1 MQATIFEAVSMR
13 EAIKKVK
20 QELGRDAVIISTREK
35 DAPLLPGG
43 KPQKIIEV
51 LATPAATVNRK
62 DSSGKVASSPSPDNL
77 RVPSFPKIATRET
90 ATVIRSGRPATG
102 NLPPLPAKDG
112 RPAAVTSSI
121 DKSASGVLSGDI
133 ARGTVEL
140 ESQKIREV
148 QRELQAQIEQLKS
161 EIKCLPQVNIGEQ
174 VQEMKVILHDI
185 LRLQAASRSGTEP
198 LHPEIEEIAIRL
210 RAAGVLPSIISE
222 LTRNLVSLNKG
233 SPSQDGDGGSAG
245 GQGGQ
250 NASELYLAAT
260 IRFILR
266 EIQTAPSA
274 FGATG
279 TQEIHVFIG
288 PSGAGKTTT
297 LAKIGAMLGLKKGLR
312 VALVS
317 MDSMK
322 VGAADQLR
330 VFSKILGLEFAEL
343 RDSEELEAFAQK
355 RYDFDV
361 ILVDTVGR
369 PATTKSQHDFI
380 RVLKSSILPIRF
392 HILLSAAMKNRD
404 MEETV
409 RAYQF
414 TNPSSILFS
423 KLDESWA
430 FGEIF
435 NIASSFKIPISLF
448 GTGPNVP
455 DDLEMASKERVV
467 ERLLRI

>member
-1 MQATIFEAVSMR
+1 MFEAVSMR

-20 QELGRDAVIISTREK
+20 EELGRDAVIISTREK
-35 DAPLLPGG
+35 DAPLQPGG
-43 KPQKIIEV
+43 RPHKIIEV
-51 LATPAATVNRK
+51 LATPAATVKGK
-62 DSSGKVASSPSPDNL
+62 DTVNKTGSTANPGNL
-77 RVPSFPKIATRET
+77 RVPSFPRITTRES
-90 ATVIRSGRPATG
+90 ATVIRSGRPSTST
-102 NLPPLPAKDG
+102 LPAFPGKDSVVS
-112 RPAAVTSSI
+112 PAVTTSEKSTSPDSAA
-121 DKSASGVLSGDI
+121 DKS
-133 ARGTVEL
+133 RGFVEQD
-140 ESQKIREV
+140 SQTIREV
-148 QRELQAQIEQLKS
+148 QRELQAQIEHLKS
-161 EIKCLPQVNIGEQ
+161 EIKGLPQVNLGEQ

-185 LRLQAASRSGTEP
+185 LRLQGAARNTGEP

-222 LTRNLVSLNKG
+222 LQRSLATMT
-233 SPSQDGDGGSAG
+233 SASSK
-245 GQGGQ
+245 QADAQ
-250 NASELYLAAT
+250 VQENSSELYLAAT

-266 EIQTAPSA
+266 EIQTTPSA
-274 FGATG
+274 FGASG
-279 TQEIHVFIG
+279 TQEIHVVIG

-312 VALVS
+312 VGLVS

-322 VGAADQLR
+322 VGATEQLR

-343 RDSEELEAFAQK
+343 RDPDELEAFAQK
-355 RYDFDV
+355 RYDLDV

-369 PATTKSQHDFI
+369 PAATKSQHDFI
-380 RVLKSSILPIRF
+380 RLLKSSILPIRF
-392 HILLSAAMKNRD
+392 HILLAAAMKNRD

-435 NIASSFKIPISLF
+435 NIASSFKIPISFF

-455 DDLEMASKERVV
+455 DDIEMASKERVV